1 MASRMARER
10 LDKLLVDR
18 GLVASRERA
27 RALIMAGDV
36 LVGGH
41 PETKP
46 GTQFD
51 PDVEITLRGEDH
63 PYVSRGALKLVK
75 GLDTF
80 QIDPTGMT
88 CLDIGASTGGF
99 TQVLLARGAA
109 LVIAVDVGQGQLH
122 ATLASDPRVVS
133 LEKMDARTLTRDAI
147 ERAARAAGVDADAP
161 MLITCDVSFI
171 GLEKILPPVLSL
183 ATPGSELV
191 ALIKPQFEAGVGRRK
206 QGVVKDPAV
215 HQQIGDRVA
224 KLIESFGWKVIG
236 IEASPIL
243 GGEGNREFLIGARR
257 A

>member
-1 MASRMARER
+1 MASRIRA
-10 LDKLLVDR
+10 DIALVER
-18 GLVASRERA
+18 GLFESRAKA
-27 RALIMAGDV
+27 RAAIEAG
-36 LVGGH
+36 LVTADGVQVAKASEALEPDARVEASAPH
-41 PETKP
+41 PW
-46 GTQFD
+46 
-51 PDVEITLRGEDH
+51 
-63 PYVSRGALKLVK
+63 VSRGGVKLAHALHCF
-75 GLDTF
+75 GLD
-80 QIDPTGMT
+80 PAGRLS
-88 CLDIGASTGGF
+88 LDIGASTGGF

-122 ATLASDPRVVS
+122 ASLASDPRVVS

-147 ERAARAAGVDADAP
+147 DRAARAAGVDADAP

-191 ALIKPQFEAGVGRRK
+191 ALVKPQFEAGVGRRK
-206 QGVVKDPAV
+206 KGVVKDPAV

>member
-1 MASRMARER
+1 MASRIRA
-10 LDKLLVDR
+10 DIALVER
-18 GLVASRERA
+18 GLFESRAKA
-27 RALIMAGDV
+27 RAAIEAGLVTADGV
-36 LVGGH
+36 LVAKPSEALEPDARVEASPPH
-41 PETKP
+41 PW
-46 GTQFD
+46 
-51 PDVEITLRGEDH
+51 
-63 PYVSRGALKLVK
+63 VSRGGVKLAHALHCF
-75 GLDTF
+75 GLD
-80 QIDPTGMT
+80 PAGRLS
-88 CLDIGASTGGF
+88 LDIGASTGGF

-109 LVIAVDVGQGQLH
+109 LVIAVDVGRGQLH
-122 ATLASDPRVVS
+122 ARLASDPRVVS

-171 GLEKILPPVLSL
+171 GLEKILPSVLSL

>member
-1 MASRMARER
+1 MASRIRA
-10 LDKLLVDR
+10 DIALVER
-18 GLVASRERA
+18 GLFESRAKA
-27 RALIMAGDV
+27 RAAIEAG
-36 LVGGH
+36 LVTADGVQVAKPSEALEPDARVEASPPH
-41 PETKP
+41 PW
-46 GTQFD
+46 
-51 PDVEITLRGEDH
+51 
-63 PYVSRGALKLVK
+63 VSRGGVKLAHALHCF
-75 GLDTF
+75 GLD
-80 QIDPTGMT
+80 PAGRLS
-88 CLDIGASTGGF
+88 LDIGASTGGF

-109 LVIAVDVGQGQLH
+109 LVIAVDVGRGQLH
-122 ATLASDPRVVS
+122 ARLASDPRVVS

-171 GLEKILPPVLSL
+171 GLEKILPSVLSL